1 MFSNKCTC
9 AYLISCRHE
18 IVEFWKENLKDYCQ
32 IIQFPDVGL
41 FTSSRKL
48 SVQNRNAVAIID
60 ALSIASA
67 DEMQIFLEGK
77 IISFKNCFFIES
89 SRAKPEVVRCFENSK
104 ASLIPFP
111 CSFQLFKN
119 QLWLETSLQLIKN
132 ETTNKEQKSLPI
144 SLQRFAGTSFTV
156 KSLRNNFYT
165 YGKTNLPL
173 IIQGETGTG
182 KTLAAELIHSI
193 SSRNCKKYRRINMPS
208 IQSELAESELF
219 GSVSG
224 AFTGATDRKG
234 IFQEVDGGTVL
245 LDEISEIPMS
255 FQAKLLK
262 FLDSGCFC
270 RVGSS
275 KECHVD
281 VRVISATNVNLEER
295 IQQGLFRKD
304 LYERLKGKV
313 ISIPP
318 LNSRKEDIDALVTNY
333 LLEHG
338 YSSITFSE
346 EALQA
351 LKERDWSG
359 NVREL
364 EYCLEL
370 TCSNAEGKVIM
381 PEDLIFSS

>member
-18 IVEFWKENLKDYCQ
+18 IINFWKENLKDYCKVEL
-32 IIQFPDVGL
+32 FPDAGL
-41 FTSSRKL
+41 FISSRKRNE
-48 SVQNRNAVAIID
+48 QNRNAVAIID
-60 ALSIASA
+60 ALTIGTA
-67 DEMQIFLEGK
+67 DEMSDFLSGNV
-77 IISFKNCFFIES
+77 ISFKNVFFVES
-89 SRAKPEVVRCFENSK
+89 SRASPEVVRCLENSK
-104 ASLIPFP
+104 ANVIPFP
-111 CSFQLFKN
+111 CSLQLFKN

-132 ETTNKEQKSLPI
+132 KTSDKEQNPLPAT
-144 SLQRFAGTSFTV
+144 LQRFAGTSFTV
-156 KSLRNNFYT
+156 KSLRNHFYT
-165 YGKTNLPL
+165 YGKTDLPL

-224 AFTGATDRKG
+224 AFTGAMDRKG
-234 IFQEVDGGTVL
+234 IFQELDGGTVL

-275 KECHVD
+275 KESHVD
-281 VRVISATNVNLEER
+281 VRVICATNANLEER

-304 LYERLKGKV
+304 LYERLKGKI

-318 LNSRKEDIDALVTNY
+318 LNSRKEDIDALVSNY

-338 YSSITFSE
+338 YSFYSFTE
-346 EALQA
+346 NALSA

-370 TCSNAEGKVIM
+370 TCSNARSKVIG
-381 PEDLIFSS
+381 PEDLVFSS